1 MNLPL
6 VLEKNTTP
14 QNWNTRREVLL
25 ALFRSQEYGIRPEVP
40 YEQTEHLRSEEYL
53 PKCKAI
59 RQIWDVCLKTKQGSL
74 KFPVVL
80 VRPEGTQKVPA
91 VLFLCNHEKTA
102 SPGPKMGPDQME
114 KLLANA
120 PEAWR
125 KEAMNFF
132 QNIPAG
138 SGGPSLIDIEQ
149 ETEQEYWPAE
159 QIVQSGR
166 AAVTFYA
173 SALQPDDAA
182 QYPGPLAKLFGL
194 SADALPADAWG
205 TLDIWA
211 FGMSCVVDLLVK
223 HPGIDPAR
231 ISVGG
236 FCGTG

>member
-59 RQIWDVCLKTKQGSL
+59 RQIWDVCLKTKLGSL
-74 KFPVVL
+74 EFPVVL
-80 VRPEGTQKVPA
+80 VRPEGTQKIPA

-114 KLLANA
+114 KLLTNA

-125 KEAMNFF
+125 REAMNFF
-132 QNIPAG
+132 RNMPAE

-159 QIVQSGR
+159 
-166 AAVTFYA
+166 
-173 SALQPDDAA
+173 
-182 QYPGPLAKLFGL
+182 
-194 SADALPADAWG
+194 
-205 TLDIWA
+205 
-211 FGMSCVVDLLVK
+211 
-223 HPGIDPAR
+223 
-231 ISVGG
+231 
-236 FCGTG
+236 

>member
-1 MNLPL
+1 
-6 VLEKNTTP
+6 
-14 QNWNTRREVLL
+14 
-25 ALFRSQEYGIRPEVP
+25 
-40 YEQTEHLRSEEYL
+40 
-53 PKCKAI
+53 
-59 RQIWDVCLKTKQGSL
+59 
-74 KFPVVL
+74 
-80 VRPEGTQKVPA
+80 
-91 VLFLCNHEKTA
+91 
-102 SPGPKMGPDQME
+102 ME

-132 QNIPAG
+132 RNMPAG

-194 SADALPADAWG
+194 STDALPADAWG

-236 FCGTG
+236 FSRGGKAALWCAAQDERVCGVLVNDSGCSGAAVSRGKHGETVGSITAAFPHWFCKNYA